1 MARGKAS
8 RASALPAVL
17 VSLLLLAGRGLAD
30 GKKLEVVAERA
41 NIFLEASERS
51 PVVETLGPGS
61 ILSLACT
68 QKTRLYWYYVYFVS
82 QRTGRTRAGYVHE
95 SLVRPLFPLLRVI
108 NISSDDEILN
118 PREIRPESGELLNI
132 EWGAS
137 RETIIKREGKPLST
151 ESAGGLEVLRYKRE
165 IMNKTWQ
172 VEYILGAEGLL
183 STRYRLLENYT
194 DKSRYIEDYEKLR
207 AYLTEKVGRPRS
219 DRVVNNDPAY
229 NNGYNNVG
237 DSLSKGLVAYSSEWV
252 FSDKSVRLKLEGAGN
267 RVALAAE
274 VQDVKA
280 KSPTS

>member
-1 MARGKAS
+1 MAKGKALK
-8 RASALPAVL
+8 ASVPAAVL
-17 VSLLLLAGRGLAD
+17 VGLLFLSGRGLAD
-30 GKKLEVVAERA
+30 GKKLEVVVERA
-41 NIFLEASERS
+41 NIYMEASERS
-51 PVVETLGPGS
+51 PVVATLSRGS
-61 ILSLACT
+61 ILTWACT
-68 QKTRLYWYYVYFVS
+68 QKARLNWYYVYFVS
-82 QRTGRTRAGYVHE
+82 ERTGRTLAGYVHD

-108 NISSDDEILN
+108 NISSEDEILN
-118 PREIRPESGELLNI
+118 PREIKPESGELLDI

-137 RETIIKREGKPLST
+137 RESIIRREGKPLST
-151 ESAGGLEVLRYKRE
+151 ESSGGLEVLRYKRE

-172 VEYILGAEGLL
+172 VEYILGGEGLL
-183 STRYRLLENYT
+183 STRYQLLENYT

-207 AYLTEKVGRPRS
+207 AYLTDKVGRPRS

-229 NNGYNNVG
+229 NNGYNNAG
-237 DSLSKGLVAYSSEWV
+237 DSLGKGLVAYSSEWV

>member
-1 MARGKAS
+1 MARGKAPTV
-8 RASALPAVL
+8 AALAAVL
-17 VSLLLLAGRGLAD
+17 VGLLLSAGRGLAD

-41 NIFLEASERS
+41 DIYLEASERS
-51 PVVETLGPGS
+51 PVLETLGRGS

-68 QKTRLYWYYVYFVS
+68 QKTRLNWYYVYFVS
-82 QRTGRTRAGYVHE
+82 ERTGRARAGYVHD

-108 NISSDDEILN
+108 NISSEDEILN
-118 PREIRPESGELLNI
+118 PREIKPESGELLDI
-132 EWGAS
+132 EWGAG
-137 RETIIKREGKPLST
+137 RETVIRREGKPLST
-151 ESAGGLEVLRYKRE
+151 ETAGGLEVLRYKRE

-172 VEYILGAEGLL
+172 VEYILGGEGLL

-194 DKSRYIEDYEKLR
+194 DKSRYIDDYEKLR

-219 DRVVNNDPAY
+219 DRVVKNDPAY

-252 FSDKSVRLKLEGAGN
+252 FSDKCVRLKLEGAGN